1 MLTCPGVCPGVG
13 SAVSSRVMWC
23 SPCISSTRP
32 SSASGQTQ
40 VGAFGKRAG
49 WISGW
54 WHTSQS
60 FALIQ

>member
-1 MLTCPGVCPGVG
+1 MLTWPGVWPGVG
-13 SAVSSRVMWC
+13 TAVSSRVRLC

-32 SSASGQTQ
+32 SSARGQTQ
-40 VGAFGKRAG
+40 MGAFGKRCG
-49 WISGW
+49 CTSGS